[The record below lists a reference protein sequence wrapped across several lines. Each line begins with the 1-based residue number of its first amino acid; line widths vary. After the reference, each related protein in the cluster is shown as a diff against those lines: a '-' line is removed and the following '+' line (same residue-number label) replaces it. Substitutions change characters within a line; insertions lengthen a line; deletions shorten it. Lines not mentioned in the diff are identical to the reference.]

1 MLGTRCSLSV
11 FRWDLLYLLARLLA
25 DKRPEVKALG
35 ETVQAHLD
43 ALRVRRDTHEGAEDA
58 VVIAGALLNKEDK
71 ERDKVLLEMGGVARV
86 RDKDMYKALFATYS
100 PSKTARL
107 PIQEESAEVRRILGE
122 FAALPVDHPLRV
134 TYEKPLAMSEE
145 LVVAASKQSDE
156 AATQLALQRAQTE
169 RFKLSVDK
177 GRLSVHGSLVV
188 LTKDKDE
195 AESFFRPTATAPG
208 DTGDESGT
216 SAVVAPA
223 PPPAPPVPAQPQP
236 KAAAGS
242 R

>member
-1 MLGTRCSLSV
+1 MRMLGTRCRLSV

-25 DKRPEVKALG
+25 DKRAEVKALAG
-35 ETVQAHLD
+35 TVQAHLD
-43 ALRVRRDTHEGAEDA
+43 ELRARRDTHEGAEDA

-71 ERDKVLLEMGGVARV
+71 ERDK
-86 RDKDMYKALFATYS
+86 
-100 PSKTARL
+100 
-107 PIQEESAEVRRILGE
+107 ESAEVRRILGE

-145 LVVAASKQSDE
+145 LVVAANKQSDE

-216 SAVVAPA
+216 PAVVAPA
-223 PPPAPPVPAQPQP
+223 VPAAPPGPAQAQP
-236 KAAAGS
+236 KAATGS
-242 R
+242 

>member
-1 MLGTRCSLSV
+1 MRMLGTRCSLSV

-25 DKRPEVKALG
+25 DKRSEVKVLG
-35 ETVQAHLD
+35 GTVQAHLD
-43 ALRVRRDTHEGAEDA
+43 ALRARRDTHEGAEDA
-58 VVIAGALLNKEDK
+58 VVIAGALLNKEDE
-71 ERDKVLLEMGGVARV
+71 ERDKVLLEMGGVARA

-122 FAALPVDHPLRV
+122 LASLPIDHPLRV
-134 TYEKPLAMSEE
+134 TYEKPLATSEK
-145 LVVAASKQSDE
+145 LVVAASKRSDE
-156 AATQLALQRAQTE
+156 AATQLSLQRAQTE

-195 AESFFRPTATAPG
+195 AESFFRPTATDPDA
-208 DTGDESGT
+208 TGDESGT
-216 SAVVAPA
+216 PTVAAPA
-223 PPPAPPVPAQPQP
+223 APPGPAPTQP

-242 R
+242 